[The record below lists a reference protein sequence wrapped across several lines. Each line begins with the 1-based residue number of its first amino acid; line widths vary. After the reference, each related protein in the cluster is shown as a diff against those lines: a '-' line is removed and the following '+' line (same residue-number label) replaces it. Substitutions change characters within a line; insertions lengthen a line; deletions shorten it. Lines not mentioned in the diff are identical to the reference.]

1 MAKYLSANKAAGA
14 AGFVVPN
21 FKARTREV
29 NIHALSIER
38 EKYLEY
44 ICKKS
49 HCLTKPVASLILLI

>member
-1 MAKYLSANKAAGA
+1 MAKYLSANKAAGT

-29 NIHALSIER
+29 NIHAFSTER

-44 ICKKS
+44 ICKN
-49 HCLTKPVASLILLI
+49 HIV